1 MARFG
6 QIPQNLV
13 KILTMALVL
22 LACFFLAKAIM
33 IWMNP
38 QSAWI
43 APPAAATSV
52 SNPGQNKN
60 SPKLDY
66 NFDPFHRDYVPN
78 EEIPLDINPDEDV
91 ADTSLNLKL
100 TGTTVPDSAIIE
112 GSDRNQNSY
121 GLGDEISNGVT
132 LESVHHGYVI
142 LSRDGNREKL
152 SLERQESGL
161 GSGAEVTPSSA
172 RTNVRRAA
180 SAAGIAGVNPA
191 DLLRQI
197 SVTPH
202 KEGGQMIGYRLQSRP
217 GFDLKPLGFRDGD
230 VVTRVGSQNL
240 NKEGLDLGSTVISA
254 VAEGNPTAQI
264 MRRGRR
270 MTIRIRTP

>member
-1 MARFG
+1 MARLG
-6 QIPQNLV
+6 QIPQTIIKL
-13 KILTMALVL
+13 LTMALIL
-22 LACFFLAKAIM
+22 LACFFLVKAIM

-52 SNPGQNKN
+52 NNPGQTNKA
-60 SPKLDY
+60 PKLDY
-66 NFDPFHRDYVPN
+66 SFDPFHRDFVPEN
-78 EEIPLDINPDEDV
+78 TLPLEIDPDADV

-112 GSDRNQNSY
+112 GSDRRQNSY

-152 SLERQESGL
+152 SLEREESGL
-161 GSGAEVTPSSA
+161 GSGAEATPTSTQSNIRRASSA
-172 RTNVRRAA
+172 AA
-180 SAAGIAGVNPA
+180 VAGINPV
-191 DLLRQI
+191 DMLRQI

-202 KEGGQMIGYRLQSRP
+202 KEGGQMIGYKLESRP

-230 VVTRVGSQNL
+230 VVTRIGSQNL
-240 NKEGLDLGSTVISA
+240 NKEGLDIGTTVISA